1 MCSMVAGDIEFS
13 AQRSAVEAL
22 RVAGLLIMLL
32 FRAQSKQAKIAGM
45 K

>member
-1 MCSMVAGDIEFS
+1 MVASEFEIS
-13 AQRSAVEAL
+13 TYKRAVEAL